1 MPGHQRTLIPDP
13 AGCRILVVDDEPAN
27 VLLLTRILNRA
38 GYRDVIS
45 APEPFRVP
53 DMIAAARPDILLLD
67 LRMPGMSGLELL
79 EILRLRIPAD
89 EFMPVVVL
97 TADDSAAS
105 RQRALSLG
113 ASDFLTKPL
122 DGIEVVLRIGNL
134 LRIRMLHGA
143 LRERNRTLEFRVRER
158 TQALEAAQMEV
169 LERLAQAAELHDD
182 DTGSHTRRVGLAAAR
197 LGERLGLAPGEVSRL
212 ERTAPLHDVGKI
224 GMPDSILRK
233 PGPLSPAERE
243 EMERHAEI
251 GARLLSGGST
261 EHVRMAEEIARSH
274 HERWDGR
281 GYPAGLSGESI
292 PLSARIVSVVDVFD
306 ALAHDRPTVRR
317 CPPRV
322 RPPWSRR
329 ARVRSSIPGSSAP
342 SCRGWGGADG
352 AARVGR
358 HSGVPWSD
366 HDPVGIGASAR
377 PGESPPSAGRPG
389 RNRRRPRRNRP
400 SFKL

>member
-1 MPGHQRTLIPDP
+1 
-13 AGCRILVVDDEPAN
+13 
-27 VLLLTRILNRA
+27 
-38 GYRDVIS
+38 
-45 APEPFRVP
+45 
-53 DMIAAARPDILLLD
+53 
-67 LRMPGMSGLELL
+67 
-79 EILRLRIPAD
+79 
-89 EFMPVVVL
+89 MPVVVL

-158 TQALEAAQMEV
+158 TQALEAAQMEI

-306 ALAHDRPTVRR
+306 ALAHDRPYRAALPAARAAAMVAAGAGTQFDPGIVRAFLQGLGRSGR
-317 CPPRV
+317 CG
-322 RPPWSRR
+322 SRGAPLR
-329 ARVRSSIPGSSAP
+329 RTLVRS
-342 SCRGWGGADG
+342 
-352 AARVGR
+352 
-358 HSGVPWSD
+358 
-366 HDPVGIGASAR
+366 
-377 PGESPPSAGRPG
+377 RPG
-389 RNRRRPRRNRP
+389 RDRGVGATGREPAIRGAPGPEPPVTPAQSSILSN
-400 SFKL
+400 SES